1 MSALDLTKLGAL
13 AAAAEDLTVNKVYER
28 ELPKA
33 GVAFFVLR
41 DYIELGR
48 HASSNPQH
56 KPSHKAVL
64 VFELNHPKHMIELE
78 GGKKEPQTFMIRV
91 GKGSTAKSGYRKLF
105 MAMNAAYDNQFNHF
119 IQMIGKPFLGEIFH
133 NEAGEGDKK
142 QTFANAD
149 LNGAWSFKAPFQ
161 VDAITEAK
169 VALAIDP
176 MKGNPKVFLWEP
188 QGIEDDQ
195 IKAMWD
201 SIFIEGT
208 RDVEDKATKEIK
220 QVSKNWIQEEVKKNL
235 EWDGSTTQALVE
247 EFVELSAPSDVL
259 PADADSELPPS
270 LDD

>member
-13 AAAAEDLTVNKVYER
+13 AAAAEDLTQNKVYER

-33 GVAFFVLR
+33 GPAFFVLK

-48 HASSNPQH
+48 HASTNPAH

-64 VFELNHPKHMIELE
+64 IFELNHPKHMIETDK
-78 GGKKEPQTFMIRV
+78 GKEPQSFMLRV

-105 MAMNAAYDNQFNHF
+105 AAMNAAYDNQFNHF

-133 NEAGEGDKK
+133 NKTGEGDKEK
-142 QTFANAD
+142 TYANAD

-161 VDAITEAK
+161 VDAITETK
-169 VALAIDP
+169 TLLPIDP
-176 MKGNPKVFLWEP
+176 LKGDPRVFLWEP
-188 QGIEDDQ
+188 TGIEDEHV
-195 IKAMWD
+195 IAMWN

-208 RDVEDKATKEIK
+208 RDVEDKATKEVK
-220 QVSKNWIQEEVKKNL
+220 KVSKNWIQEEIIKNL
-235 EWDGSTTQALVE
+235 EWDGSTTQALTQ
-247 EFVELSAPSDVL
+247 EFVELTAPSDVL
-259 PADADSELPPS
+259 PAASASDLPPS